1 MSMTSYGGALNAL
14 HPIMNTVFQSLDEG
28 LEEAQTYHTAKSYQ
42 RSDDPH
48 FYLHAARRHACTV
61 LNEAGLSA
69 SLVDDSAKLN
79 MSGILV
85 QHRGFAVRILHT
97 QQDSKGRVQL
107 PIPGRSKQRQGFWA
121 QQPPIPGLETDN
133 LLLLWL
139 DVDGAL
145 VDPMILLRPL
155 GGDHRRGTL
164 RLEWRGKVA
173 RGMTTMQAEDL
184 NVLEPDWQVGRLA

>member
-1 MSMTSYGGALNAL
+1 MTSYGGALRAL
-14 HPIMNTVFQSLDEG
+14 HPIMDTVFQSLDEG
-28 LEEAQTYHTAKSYQ
+28 LQEAQAYHTKKLYQ
-42 RSDDPH
+42 RRDDPH

-61 LNEAGLSA
+61 LEREGLSA
-69 SLVDDSAKLN
+69 KLVDEAAKLN

-85 QHRGFAVRILHT
+85 QHRSFAVRILHT
-97 QQDSKGRVQL
+97 QQDTKGRVQL
-107 PIPGRSKQRQGFWA
+107 PIPGRSKQRQGFWH
-121 QQPPIPGLETDN
+121 QEPPIPGMETDN
-133 LLLLWL
+133 LILLWL

-173 RGMTTMQAEDL
+173 RDMARLKAEDL
-184 NVLEPDWQVGRLA
+184 DALEPDWQVGRLA